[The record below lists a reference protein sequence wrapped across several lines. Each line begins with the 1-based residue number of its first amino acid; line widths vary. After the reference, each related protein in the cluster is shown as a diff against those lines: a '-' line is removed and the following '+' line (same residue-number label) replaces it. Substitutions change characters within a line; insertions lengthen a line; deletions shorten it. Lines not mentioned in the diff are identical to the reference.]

1 MSSPEAWLKATIETV
16 SGATAWPVAVS
27 ESAALP
33 FVVYSRESTERPLQ
47 TSGLTGFA
55 EGTFTLEVCGATWT
69 SARAAADAIVGAVQN
84 FTGTG
89 GGATIDHVHVSS
101 DLDGTPVYLTDGQD
115 LPSYFVIEL
124 QLFIRWSE

>member
-1 MSSPEAWLKATIETV
+1 MSSPEAWLKATIETA
-16 SGATAWPVAVS
+16 GATAFPVAVS

-33 FVVYSRESTERPLQ
+33 FAVYARESTERPLQ

-55 EGTFTLEVCGATWT
+55 DGEFSVEVCGATWT
-69 SARAAADAIVGAVQN
+69 TARTVADAIVSAVQN
-84 FTGTG
+84 FTGTAH
-89 GGATIDHVHVSS
+89 GATIDHVHVSS
-101 DLDGTPVYLTDGQD
+101 DRDGTAVYLTDGQD